1 LAADRQVGSVG
12 SATRLLA
19 VTLLLVFGL
28 PAGTSGRDP
37 QLPVGP
43 AVSAGGFRWPLDGAP
58 DVVRRFDPPPVPWEP
73 GHRGVDLAASPG
85 AVVHSAGGGVV
96 SFAGRIAGR
105 GVVTVAHA
113 GGLRTTY
120 EPVDAPAAVG
130 TSVAAGDRIGVLAA
144 GHPGCPVAAC
154 LHWGLR
160 HGERYLDPLSL
171 LGLGRVR
178 LLPVQA
184 RSASRAGRWRASRSY
199 SSARL

>member
-1 LAADRQVGSVG
+1 MG

-19 VTLLLVFGL
+19 VTLLAVLGL
-28 PAGTSGRDP
+28 PPGTVAPAAAVPAGTAASSGRF
-37 QLPVGP
+37 G
-43 AVSAGGFRWPLDGAP
+43 WPLDGQP
-58 DVVRRFDPPPVPWEP
+58 VVVRGFDPPPVPWAA

-85 AVVHSAGGGVV
+85 AVVRSAGDGVV

-105 GVVTVAHA
+105 GVLTVAHS

-120 EPVDAPAAVG
+120 EPVAASVRAGAPV
-130 TSVAAGDRIGVLAA
+130 VAGERIGTLAA

-160 HGERYLDPLSL
+160 HGERYLDPLGL
-171 LGLGRVR
+171 LGLGRLR
-178 LLPVQA
+178 LLPVQP
-184 RSASRAGRWRASRSY
+184 RSASRAGRRRASRSY